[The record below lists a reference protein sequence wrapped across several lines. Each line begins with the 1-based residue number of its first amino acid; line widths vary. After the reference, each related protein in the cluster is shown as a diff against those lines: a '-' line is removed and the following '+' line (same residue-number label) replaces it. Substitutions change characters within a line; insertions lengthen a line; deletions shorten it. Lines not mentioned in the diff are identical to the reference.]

1 LHNTT
6 DTPLSA
12 LQENAYKTSIAELHQ
27 PNAADDDVQ
36 EIPPPD
42 ASKKETSP
50 PDDASKKEIK
60 HPNDSKKS
68 EPYGSQKR
76 KRGRPRKNKPP
87 EPTNPVKDQFAT
99 NTIVGLVEGRTP
111 RKSNPGRQMTS
122 PYKEI

>member
-12 LQENAYKTSIAELHQ
+12 LQENAYKTSIAKLHQ

-42 ASKKETSP
+42 ASKKE
-50 PDDASKKEIK
+50 IN

-111 RKSNPGRQMTS
+111 RKSNPGCQMMS
-122 PYKEI
+122 PYKEICLL